1 MKTKPMPEQDTE
13 THAARREL
21 FRLGLRRGYLTVQEI
36 EEALPQG
43 SLSPTERWVL
53 YYSLRAAS
61 IEIRGLRVVRG
72 VTGRGE

>member
-1 MKTKPMPEQDTE
+1 MKPLPEQETE
-13 THAARREL
+13 THVARREL

-36 EEALPQG
+36 EEALPEG

-61 IEIRGLRVVRG
+61 IEVRGLRLLPGSVPPLD
-72 VTGRGE
+72 

>member
-1 MKTKPMPEQDTE
+1 MKMKPIPEQETE
-13 THAARREL
+13 THVARREL

-36 EEALPQG
+36 EEALPEG

-61 IEIRGLRVVRG
+61 IEVRGLRLLPGG
-72 VTGRGE
+72 VPPLD